1 MISRRNYLCFTD
13 ETVSE
18 KLFAQG
24 HTDALWLSQDLN
36 QVFLVPKYKVLNIL
50 LPKQVEN
57 HIRIIGNK
65 LLPQMKN
72 GNIKSLVGYNEG
84 LSNQCESSYI
94 TLKKSNL
101 KCIE

>member
-1 MISRRNYLCFTD
+1 MISGRNYLCFTD

-18 KLFAQG
+18 KLFAF
-24 HTDALWLSQDLN
+24 LSQDLN

-65 LLPQMKN
+65 LLSQMKN

-94 TLKKSNL
+94 TLKKV
-101 KCIE
+101 I